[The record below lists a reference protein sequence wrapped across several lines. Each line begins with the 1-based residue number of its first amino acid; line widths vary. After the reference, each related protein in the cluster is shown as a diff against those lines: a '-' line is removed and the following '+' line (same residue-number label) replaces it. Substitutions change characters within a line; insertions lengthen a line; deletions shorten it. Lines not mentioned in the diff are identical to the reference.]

1 MDQRLKEALEYSNYR
16 LTLAAHKKN
25 IRLRAEAIQLVSES
39 GGMFRASESLIL
51 WLDYLIRSQTT
62 QYVLVDINDQP
73 IMVKDLVS
81 LKDKLTD
88 AHAQSMN
95 LLHAETEK
103 IKRARNVE
111 KIVSAPT
118 PPADS
123 ETETNNEST
132 GTKQAA

>member
-16 LTLAAHKKN
+16 LTLATHKKN

-51 WLDYLIRSQTT
+51 WLDYLVKSQTS
-62 QYVLVDINDQP
+62 QYVLVDINEQP
-73 IMVKDLVS
+73 IMVKDIAS
-81 LKDKLTD
+81 LRDKLAD

-103 IKRARNVE
+103 IKRARSVE

-123 ETETNNEST
+123 EAETNNEST